1 MVSIQRHFNHMQHQT
16 SSGLEGARQLL
27 ISKTDGNQAI
37 SLVAQG
43 NAIMELLAHLEV
55 DEETQIAGLLLPAVE
70 EGLLDHVSITHEL
83 GPAITR
89 LLQGTER
96 LAILKHYRSSKK
108 SPTQAEKLRKML
120 LAIVEDPRV
129 VLVGLA
135 DHLYRLRSA
144 KSAAETTRQ
153 ALGQET
159 LDIFAPLA
167 NRLGIWQ
174 LKWELEDFA
183 LCYLEPE
190 AYKKLA
196 KALNERRVD
205 RERYIAKIKDQL
217 KSALT
222 QGNIHGEIS
231 GRPKHLY
238 SIWKKMQAKS
248 LDLHQLFDVHAFRV
262 IVDDVSACYAALS
275 LVHTL
280 WQPIP
285 EEFDDYIT
293 NPKPNGY
300 RSLHTAAIGSGGKP
314 MEIQIRSFQMHKE
327 AELGV
332 ASHWRYKEGAV
343 LDSGFEQ
350 RIAWLRSFLDRKEDG
365 SANND
370 VIEQFKSKAFHDR
383 IYVLTPQ
390 GRVIDLPE
398 GATPLDFAYAIH
410 TEVGHRCRGAKV
422 DGAITTLTQPL
433 ASGQQVEILTTR
445 EGSPSRDWLNSR
457 LGYLHTSSARAKI
470 QRWFK
475 QQDYDLHVTRG
486 RTLLERERQRI
497 RLAEVDLEPLLRRFR
512 YLRPDSLLAAL
523 GCGDISPGQLNT
535 AMREQLPETLSLIP
549 EPGVRSAPSPLAE
562 KAIQILGVSNLLS
575 RMAHCCSPILGDA
588 IIGYITQGSGVAIHR
603 RNCPNITKLSTERQN
618 RLVDVAWHS
627 HSQTGEMSSMD
638 ILLQAEDRKGLLRDI
653 TSLLTQ
659 KDVNILAVNTLSD
672 RSSARA
678 HIRLTIEVS
687 DTEQLNNLLKRL
699 ARLPG
704 ITQARRSDLGE

>member
-1 MVSIQRHFNHMQHQT
+1 MASTQRHFNDVRHQA
-16 SSGLEGARQLL
+16 SSGLKEARQLL
-27 ISKTDGNQAI
+27 ASRADENQAV

-43 NAIMELLAHLEV
+43 NAIVELLAHLEV
-55 DEETQIAGLLLPAVE
+55 DTETQIAGLLLPAVE
-70 EGLLDHVSITHEL
+70 VGLLDHVSIAKEL
-83 GPAITR
+83 GPAITQ
-89 LLQGTER
+89 LLQGAER
-96 LAILKHYRSSKK
+96 LAILKHYRSSEK

-153 ALGQET
+153 ILGQET

-183 LCYLEPE
+183 LCYLDPE

-196 KALNERRVD
+196 KALDERRVD
-205 RERYIAKIKDQL
+205 RERYITKVKDQL

-222 QGNIHGEIS
+222 QADIRGEVS

-238 SIWKKMQAKS
+238 SIWKKMRAKN
-248 LDLHQLFDVHAFRV
+248 LGFHQLFDVHAFRV
-262 IVDDVSACYAALS
+262 IVDDISACYSALS

-285 EEFDDYIT
+285 DEFDDYIT
-293 NPKPNGY
+293 HPKPNGY
-300 RSLHTAAIGSGGKP
+300 RSLHTAVIGPGGKP
-314 MEIQIRSFQMHKE
+314 MEVQIRSFQMHEE

-332 ASHWRYKEGAV
+332 ASHWRYKEGTV

-350 RIAWLRSFLDRKEDG
+350 RIAWLRSFLDRKED
-365 SANND
+365 SSDNND
-370 VIEQFKSKAFHDR
+370 IIEQFKSKAFHDQ

-398 GATPLDFAYAIH
+398 GSTPLDFAYAIH

-422 DGAITTLTQPL
+422 DGAMATLTQPL
-433 ASGQQVEILTTR
+433 ASGQKVEILTTR

-457 LGYLHTSSARAKI
+457 LGYLHTPNARAKV

-475 QQDYDLHVTRG
+475 QQDHSLHVTRG

-497 RLAEVDLEPLLRRFR
+497 RLAEVDLEPLLKRFR
-512 YLRPDSLLAAL
+512 HLRPDNLLAAL
-523 GCGDISPGQLNT
+523 GCGNISLGQLHT
-535 AMREQLPETLSLIP
+535 AMREQLPETLPLIP
-549 EPGVRSAPSPLAE
+549 GPDARPASSSSAE
-562 KAIQILGVSNLLS
+562 KAIQVLGVSNLLS
-575 RMAHCCSPILGDA
+575 RLAYCCSPIPGDT
-588 IIGYITQGSGVAIHR
+588 IIGYITQGSGITIHR
-603 RNCPNITKLSTERQN
+603 RNCPNIARLSIERRS

-627 HSQTGEMSSMD
+627 QTEEMRSMD
-638 ILLQAEDRKGLLRDI
+638 ILIQAEDRKGLLRDI
-653 TSLLTQ
+653 TSFLAQ
-659 KDVNILAVNTLSD
+659 KDVNILAASTLSD
-672 RSSARA
+672 RPSARA
-678 HIRLTIEVS
+678 HMRITIEVS
-687 DTEQLNNLLKRL
+687 DTGQLNSLLKRL

-704 ITQARRSDLGE
+704 IIEARRSDLGK

>member
-1 MVSIQRHFNHMQHQT
+1 MVSIQRHFDHIQHQT
-16 SSGLEGARQLL
+16 SSGLEEAKQLL
-27 ISKTDGNQAI
+27 ISKADGK

-70 EGLLDHVSITHEL
+70 EGLLDHVTITNEL

-96 LAILKHYRSSKK
+96 LAILKHYRSKK

-129 VLVGLA
+129 VLIGLA

-144 KSAAETTRQ
+144 KSAAEITRQ

-205 RERYIAKIKDQL
+205 RERYIAKVKDQL
-217 KSALT
+217 KSALI

-238 SIWKKMQAKS
+238 SIWKKMQAKN
-248 LDLHQLFDVHAFRV
+248 LDFHQLFDVHAFRI
-262 IVDDVSACYAALS
+262 IVDDLSACYAVLS

-300 RSLHTAAIGSGGKP
+300 RSLHTAVISSGGKP
-314 MEIQIRSFQMHKE
+314 MEIQIRSFQMHQE

-350 RIAWLRSFLDRKEDG
+350 RIAWLRSFLDQKEDG
-365 SANND
+365 SAND
-370 VIEQFKSKAFHDR
+370 IIEQFKSKAFHDR

-390 GRVIDLPE
+390 GQVIDLPE

-422 DGAITTLTQPL
+422 DGAMTTLTQPL

-445 EGSPSRDWLNSR
+445 ESSPSRDWLNSR
-457 LGYLHTSSARAKI
+457 LGYLHTSSARTKI

-486 RTLLERERQRI
+486 RILLERERQRF
-497 RLAEVDLEPLLRRFR
+497 RLVEVNLEPLLKRFHH
-512 YLRPDSLLAAL
+512 LRPDSLLAAL

-535 AMREQLPETLSLIP
+535 AIREQLPKTLSLIP
-549 EPGVRSAPSPLAE
+549 EPGVRSASSPSAE
-562 KAIQILGVSNLLS
+562 KAIQILGVSNVLS
-575 RMAHCCSPILGDA
+575 RLAHCCDPIPGDA
-588 IIGYITQGSGVAIHR
+588 IIGYITQGGGVTVHR
-603 RNCPNITKLSTERQN
+603 GNCPNITKLSTERRN
-618 RLVDVAWHS
+618 RLVDVTW
-627 HSQTGEMSSMD
+627 HSQT
-638 ILLQAEDRKGLLRDI
+638 AEK
-653 TSLLTQ
+653 
-659 KDVNILAVNTLSD
+659 
-672 RSSARA
+672 
-678 HIRLTIEVS
+678 
-687 DTEQLNNLLKRL
+687 
-699 ARLPG
+699 
-704 ITQARRSDLGE
+704 